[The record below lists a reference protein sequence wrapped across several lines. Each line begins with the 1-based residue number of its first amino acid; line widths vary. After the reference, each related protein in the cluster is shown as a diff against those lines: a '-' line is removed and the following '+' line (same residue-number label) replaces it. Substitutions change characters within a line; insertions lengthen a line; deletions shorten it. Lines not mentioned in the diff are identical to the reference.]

1 MEQIGFGFTGRRA
14 ESLGRKWVAK
24 KGHHWQTRRI
34 IGAQTQW
41 DAKNEKKDN
50 ITETQMTSWTTFID
64 IYYA

>member
-1 MEQIGFGFTGRRA
+1 MKNKRWI
-14 ESLGRKWVAK
+14 
-24 KGHHWQTRRI
+24 HWQTRRI